1 MQALYCKRGGG
12 SVDGTSPAC
21 ASNLALTSIDV
32 IAQGNVGWVVLVVAA
47 EPVIEWN
54 IA

>member
-1 MQALYCKRGGG
+1 MQALYRKRGGG
-12 SVDGTSPAC
+12 SIYGTCPAP
-21 ASNLALTSIDV
+21 ASKLTLTSIDV
-32 IAQGNVGWVVLVVAA
+32 IAQGNVGWAVLVVAA